1 MNEST
6 PESVEFTNQEKLI
19 LASQSEAR
27 ITMLRDAGLDFEVK
41 AARLDEE
48 ALTAGL
54 IARDHG
60 HGVPQS
66 ARQIADA
73 LAEAKAI
80 KVSLQNPDA
89 LVIGGDTV
97 LVLDN
102 GEMLTKATTPPTAA
116 AHMRRLSGERH
127 RLYSA
132 VVAARDGQPLWRHI
146 GEARLWVR
154 ALSDAFITG
163 YVERH
168 WDQIR
173 WSVGCYEYERAG
185 VQLFDKTEGDRWT
198 IIGLPMLP
206 LLAWLRLRG
215 SIMS

>member
-60 HGVPQS
+60 
-66 ARQIADA
+66 
-73 LAEAKAI
+73 
-80 KVSLQNPDA
+80 
-89 LVIGGDTV
+89 
-97 LVLDN
+97 
-102 GEMLTKATTPPTAA
+102 
-116 AHMRRLSGERH
+116 
-127 RLYSA
+127 
-132 VVAARDGQPLWRHI
+132 DG
-146 GEARLWVR
+146 VR
-154 ALSDAFITG
+154 ALSNAFITG

-185 VQLFDKTEGDRWT
+185 VQLFDKIEGDRWT